1 MFKLN
6 FKNKEDMDSSKE
18 ILNDALVG
26 LFNQVLLKEESYMKS
41 KMTSSLTLNNVHIL
55 EAVNSFENCCT
66 MSELAGKLRVTVSTL
81 STNIKK
87 LIDNNYLL
95 KRQSKADKRVFY
107 VKLTQKGNKILK
119 IHEEYHKKMIDLI
132 ATNLSNK
139 ETADLIDL
147 LSKIKYFFSE

>member
-107 VKLTQKGNKILK
+107 VKLTPKGNKILK

>member
-6 FKNKEDMDSSKE
+6 FKNKEYMDSSKE

-107 VKLTQKGNKILK
+107 VKLTPKGNKILK

>member
-41 KMTSSLTLNNVHIL
+41 KMTSALTLNNVHIL

>member
-1 MFKLN
+1 
-6 FKNKEDMDSSKE
+6 MDSSKE

>member
-1 MFKLN
+1 
-6 FKNKEDMDSSKE
+6 
-18 ILNDALVG
+18 
-26 LFNQVLLKEESYMKS
+26 
-41 KMTSSLTLNNVHIL
+41 
-55 EAVNSFENCCT
+55 